1 MDSSSPRIGILQSS
15 VSPCKSFVLKDQFF
29 RTRIRFD
36 GLTRPGDVR
45 LASELG
51 VDAIGFDFARNARRQ
66 LRVEDARFMRHAL
79 APLVASV
86 AIFRDNSI
94 EDVREIV
101 RLLRPAL
108 IEFHGEE
115 DDVRMR
121 SFGVPYAR
129 ALRRD
134 EWATMNAAAI
144 HARYPNAAVFVLY
157 ADEVA
162 DGSTDWSW
170 MPQGLGKP
178 VMLAGGIVP
187 DNVSAIIG
195 TLGPWGVSVL
205 HGIEFVPGRMDGD
218 RMNRFLHEA
227 RGGVERR

>member
-1 MDSSSPRIGILQSS
+1 M
-15 VSPCKSFVLKDQFF
+15 KDQFF

-45 LASELG
+45 LAGELG
-51 VDAIGFDFARNARRQ
+51 VDAIGFDFARDARRQ

-94 EDVREIV
+94 EDIR
-101 RLLRPAL
+101 LRPAL

-115 DDVRMR
+115 DDMRMR

-129 ALRRD
+129 ALRPD
-134 EWATMNAAAI
+134 VWATMNAAAI
-144 HARYPNAAVFVLY
+144 HARYPNAAVFVLH
-157 ADEVA
+157 ANEVEGGA
-162 DGSTDWSW
+162 TDWAW

-187 DNVSAIIG
+187 DNVSGIIG
-195 TLGPWGVSVL
+195 TLEPWGVSVL
-205 HGIEFVPGRMDGD
+205 DGIEFVPGRMDGD
-218 RMNRFLHEA
+218 RMNRFLLEA
-227 RGGVERR
+227 RGGAERR